1 MNRYESKRVF
11 ATAPDKTQI
20 PISIVHRRDL
30 YVVHEIKMELSQIG
44 DVAAN
49 DGCLTRHS
57 TNVYIV
63 FLNRHVR
70 AVTLDFLT
78 KSRSIT
84 RHTAT

>member
-1 MNRYESKRVF
+1 
-11 ATAPDKTQI
+11 
-20 PISIVHRRDL
+20 
-30 YVVHEIKMELSQIG
+30 MELSQIG

-49 DGCLTRHS
+49 DGGLTRHS